1 MIGRAAVTAIA
12 GWILAVPLAAFFAFV
27 GWNKAFAP
35 LAELARHGAWT
46 VHLPPWLGRA
56 VGGSELACAALLLVP
71 GRLRR
76 IAALVLVANQAC
88 AAAVH
93 LAHGEVAALPQNA
106 LLLALLIALAWL
118 GRSPTF
124 QGVSP

>member
-35 LAELARHGAWT
+35 LADLARHGAWT
-46 VHLPPWLGRA
+46 VHLPPWLGRT

-93 LAHGEVAALPQNA
+93 LAHGEAAALPQNA
-106 LLLALLIALAWL
+106 VLMALLIALAWL
-118 GRSPTF
+118 GRRDAGPE
-124 QGVSP
+124 